1 MQVAEGVPVAQG
13 GVPVP
18 VEDYAYDGEGNRTA
32 SHLSAMYSSNGHN
45 QLLEDDSY
53 SYAYDA
59 KGNRISR
66 TAKAGGAVED
76 YAYDSQNRLV
86 GYASPTTTARYAY
99 DALERRIAKSVG
111 GVTEAYVY
119 DGSDLSDPTAQN
131 VTLVQKAGPPI
142 RRWLFGPQTDEP
154 LAFEEYSGATA
165 AGSGSVTELFANR
178 LGSIVT
184 AVAVY
189 TGVVAVD
196 YDYDAYGTRTQV
208 GTLEQPYG
216 YTGREHD
223 AESGLIHLRAR
234 AYDPRTG
241 VFLQE
246 DPIGFASRQA
256 NLYSYTAGNPINATD
271 PGGLTS
277 FMENRY
283 LSDASMQGLGAA
295 STAASEGVLSLSV
308 TIAEA
313 LMNSSHAGHS
323 LSLQS
328 LPGLAPPDGTGS
340 NHCNAKSNQIGNHVY
355 MIYTRADGIPRKVGI
370 ANNKRLTDDGFHSR
384 RALEQIAALG
394 KNATKFNHVV
404 LLKTP
409 DGFYSRLFALALEQA
424 LTNYVKAFFGDVLD
438 PDLQKKPEPKDIC
451 P

>member
-1 MQVAEGVPVAQG
+1 M
-13 GVPVP
+13 
-18 VEDYAYDGEGNRTA
+18 
-32 SHLSAMYSSNGHN
+32 
-45 QLLEDDSY
+45 
-53 SYAYDA
+53 
-59 KGNRISR
+59 
-66 TAKAGGAVED
+66 
-76 YAYDSQNRLV
+76 
-86 GYASPTTTARYAY
+86 
-99 DALERRIAKSVG
+99 
-111 GVTEAYVY
+111 
-119 DGSDLSDPTAQN
+119 
-131 VTLVQKAGPPI
+131 TLVQKAGPPI

-256 NLYSYTAGNPINATD
+256 NLYSYTAGNPVNATD

-277 FMENRY
+277 FMEYRTANN
-283 LSDASMQGLGAA
+283 LSKQMLGAA
-295 STAASEGVLSLSV
+295 TTTISEQAIGL
-308 TIAEA
+308 TGRIFEA
-313 LMNSSHAGHS
+313 LNSNWALGFMSGPIEVS
-323 LSLQS
+323 
-328 LPGLAPPDGTGS
+328 GIAPPDGSGS
-340 NHCNAKSNQIGNHVY
+340 NHCNAKSNQTGQHVY
-355 MIYTRADGIPRKVGI
+355 MIYKMSDGVPVKVGI
-370 ANNKRLTDDGFHSR
+370 ANNKRLTPDGFHSY
-384 RALEQIAALG
+384 RAMAQIRTLPGG
-394 KNATKFNHVV
+394 KSTYSHTVV
-404 LLKTP
+404 LKTP
-409 DGFYSRLFALALEQA
+409 DGVYSRALALVLEQA
-424 LTNYVKAFFGDVLD
+424 MVNMVATMFGPGALD
-438 PDLQKKPEPKDIC
+438 PSIHKSPKPGRNVC
-451 P
+451 PF